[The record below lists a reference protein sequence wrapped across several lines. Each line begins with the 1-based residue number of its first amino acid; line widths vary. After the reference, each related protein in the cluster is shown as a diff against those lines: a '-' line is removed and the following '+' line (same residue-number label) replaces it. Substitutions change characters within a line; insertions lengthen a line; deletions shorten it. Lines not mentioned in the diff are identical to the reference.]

1 MKEYS
6 ISEIQKLMAE
16 GKLTAKQLVKKYLE
30 RINKIDKKEKKI
42 NSIIELNPDAL
53 KIAENLD
60 QVRKEDNSLGPL
72 HGIPILIKDNIT
84 TADNMMTTAGSLALE
99 GFRSTR
105 DAFIV

>member
-30 RINKIDKKEKKI
+30 RINKIDKSGPTI
-42 NSIIELNPDAL
+42 NSIIELNPDAI

-60 QVRKEDNSLGPL
+60 QVR
-72 HGIPILIKDNIT
+72 
-84 TADNMMTTAGSLALE
+84 
-99 GFRSTR
+99 
-105 DAFIV
+105 